1 MAEGVNN
8 VVDRLS
14 CNDSSYSERNLEV
27 YNSGGD
33 SVSSGSKDE
42 EYDGGD
48 TDALGK
54 EPYQLKLTGIDRAT

>member
-8 VVDRLS
+8 VVDHLS

-27 YNSGGD
+27 YNSSD

-54 EPYQLKLTGIDRAT
+54 EPYQLKLTGIDRTT